1 VILWSTL
8 QTRRSFFTPYT
19 SSAFLADFLLN
30 VGVIHLATTLYS
42 SSPTLLAFLILSPA
56 LLLYLSPS
64 STNRHKYESK
74 PSGRANLSNGPT
86 TIASPDDLDPFPVRP
101 FITTYRGAMMVVTCL
116 AILAVDFRIFPRRFA
131 KVETWGTSL
140 MDLGVG
146 SFVFSAG
153 LVAARPILKDRYT
166 GRKTTLGS
174 RLYGSAR
181 HSLPLLVL
189 GLVRLWSVKG
199 LDYAEHVTEYG
210 VHWNFFFTLAFIP
223 PFVAVFQSFFSLIP
237 SYALLSLLLSGS
249 YQVLLET
256 TTLKAFILTAPRTNL
271 LSQNREGIF
280 SFIGYL
286 SIFLS
291 GQATGT
297 YLLPRTLLPPN
308 TQKPTGHQQRISLL
322 TRLVSG
328 SIIWTLL
335 ALTTTNYP
343 YGLNLR
349 ISRRLANLPYFLWV
363 TAFNCAQLTAFCAIE
378 SFFFPGVHTALERRA
393 ERRESARATSRVLH
407 AYNRNGLAV
416 FLLAN
421 LLTGGVNLLLPTLSM
436 GRGQAMGVL
445 GVYAGVLT
453 GVAVGLDL
461 YDITI
466 KL

>member
-1 VILWSTL
+1 MILWSTL
-8 QTRRSFFTPYT
+8 QTQRSFFTPYS
-19 SSAFLADFLLN
+19 SSAFLTDFLLN
-30 VGVIHLATTLYS
+30 VGVILLTTTLYS
-42 SSPTLLAFLILSPA
+42 SSPILLAVLILSPA
-56 LLLYLSPS
+56 LPLYLSPS
-64 STNRHKYESK
+64 STNRHKHESNPPGPAK
-74 PSGRANLSNGPT
+74 PAGGAPT
-86 TIASPDDLDPFPVRP
+86 TTSRGDLDPFPVRP

-116 AILAVDFRIFPRRFA
+116 AILAVDFRVFPRRFA

-189 GLVRLWSVKG
+189 GLLRLWSVKG

-223 PFVAVFQSFFSLIP
+223 PFVALFHSFFTLIP
-237 SYALLSLLLSGS
+237 SYALLSLLLSGI

-256 TTLKAFILTAPRTNL
+256 TTLKAFVLTAPRTNL

-291 GQATGT
+291 GQATGM
-297 YLLPRTLLPPN
+297 YLLPRTLHPPS
-308 TQKPTGHQQRISLL
+308 TQRSTGHQQRITLL
-322 TRLVSG
+322 TRLVSW

-349 ISRRLANLPYFLWV
+349 ISRQLANLPYLLWV

-378 SFFFPGVHTALERRA
+378 SFFFPGVHKALDRGTEK
-393 ERRESARATSRVLH
+393 RESARATSRVLH

-445 GVYAGVLT
+445 GVYAVLLT

-466 KL
+466 KM